1 MPNTKSAIKRT
12 RLTGVRTAINK
23 MNKNRAR
30 TLQKGFL
37 TTLAGGNAEET
48 QKALR
53 LAYSAVDK
61 AAKKGVYPKA
71 RPIAS
76 KAAWPA
82 NWLLLLKNPDSPS
95 GRKSSRHN
103 PILFPRLDPVPMGP
117 SLAGI
122 FLFLHFNWTNASRS
136 DENAQPA
143 Q

>member
-71 RPIAS
+71 RANRIKSRLAS
-76 KAAWPA
+76 KLAAA
-82 NWLLLLKNPDSPS
+82 TK
-95 GRKSSRHN
+95 KS
-103 PILFPRLDPVPMGP
+103 
-117 SLAGI
+117 
-122 FLFLHFNWTNASRS
+122 
-136 DENAQPA
+136 
-143 Q
+143 